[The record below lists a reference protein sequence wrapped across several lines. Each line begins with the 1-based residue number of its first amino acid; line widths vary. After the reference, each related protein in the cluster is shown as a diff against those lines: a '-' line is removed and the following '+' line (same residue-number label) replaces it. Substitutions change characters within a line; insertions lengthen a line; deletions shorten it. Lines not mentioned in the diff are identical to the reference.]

1 MARKVM
7 MWPALVVGMM
17 ATALMPSA
25 SVAAVFT
32 VGPGGTHTTVQ
43 QAVNAAM
50 SAGGSNEVRIAA
62 GTFAGQVWVSS
73 ALGTGALLIGG
84 GWNSDFTVQVSDPS
98 LTVLNGGGGGSA
110 LMLSPSGGS
119 VTVEKLTVTGG
130 RNSGGGGVSV
140 LTFKSAKTTIV
151 DCRIVGNE
159 ASNDAGTPSGGGLGA
174 QLYGTSVLELR
185 RVLVVGNS
193 AKATATPCGPG
204 GVSVTAGGTAQLLIE
219 DSTISGNSA
228 TSHTEQVLG
237 AGLRVAAGGE
247 SVVTLRRNVVAR
259 NIGTPKSGLTT
270 WGSSLT
276 AGDTARI
283 DCSSSA
289 FFESRGGNADQSY
302 NLGLDSSD
310 SGTVTLSNSLVAG
323 TFGRGL
329 FMAGNPLTT
338 MRVINCTLA
347 GHPISDLAGEATSVH
362 NTIIRT
368 TQAGSSLKLGTSG
381 GNLIG
386 VDPQFVNA
394 ALHDYRLR
402 PGSPAINAGVAS
414 PPGGLSTTDFSG
426 RTRVVGGKVDI
437 GAHEYPGTTRLAAAA
452 LAHTL
457 GFNNT
462 PWRSDLDLHNAG
474 AGAAAL
480 TAHYITSTG
489 SQTKPVT
496 LSAGETRAWHDVL
509 FSLFGVNASAKTS
522 GSLEIE
528 DPTGAVAGV
537 VRTYA
542 DGGAAGTYGQGYP
555 QLGEHDG
562 LSAGDTGIMPIVK
575 SNAKFYSNIG
585 IQNLGTA
592 RGEARVTLYGQNGL
606 QLGTPVMIAAD
617 PGCWAQSSDVFAKA
631 GVQGA
636 NVAYARLKALT
647 AGVRVWGAASVID
660 RSTKDPT
667 TVEAVEP
674 VAAGTVLRVASVAHA
689 AGFGGTP
696 WRSTVAV
703 VNSEESAGKVTL
715 TFRGAS
721 TIVKTVQL
729 GGRAALEWADV
740 LVELFGVGV
749 GDTASGALEVVA
761 TRKVVVASRTYADR
775 GAAGTYGQS
784 YPALTNDRGV
794 WAGTTGVLLQLR
806 KNAKTY
812 TNIGA
817 LNLSSVPCAGSVQLL
832 DDQGH
837 AIGSP
842 LAIATAAGGW
852 TQISDAF
859 LVAGAG
865 GADAASARVTTV
877 TEGCS
882 LWYYASVIDSL
893 TRDPTT
899 VELSRPLEVEPAA

>member
-1 MARKVM
+1 MVGFAVT
-7 MWPALVVGMM
+7 ALV
-17 ATALMPSA
+17 PSA
-25 SVAAVFT
+25 STAAVYK
-32 VGPGGTHTTVQ
+32 VGPGGTHATVQ
-43 QAVNAAM
+43 AAVNAAVL
-50 SAGGSNEVRIAA
+50 AGGPNEVRIAA
-62 GTFAGQVWVSS
+62 GTFTGRVSVPAS
-73 ALGTGALLIGG
+73 MVSGELVIEG
-84 GWNSDFTVQVSDPS
+84 GWNASFSIRSDDPS

-110 LMLSPSGGS
+110 VAFLGNGGS
-119 VTVEKLTVTGG
+119 VSLQNLTVTGG
-130 RNSGGGGVSV
+130 RAADAAGVSV
-140 LTFKSAKTTIV
+140 VALHESHVSIL

-159 ASNDAGTPSGGGLGA
+159 AAHDTNSARGGGLHMNMS
-174 QLYGTSVLELR
+174 GTSV
-185 RVLVVGNS
+185 
-193 AKATATPCGPG
+193 
-204 GVSVTAGGTAQLLIE
+204 GTVAR
-219 DSTISGNSA
+219 TVISGNSA
-228 TSHTEQVLG
+228 KSAHFGSGAGVNLLMMGNSRISFQDNVVTANTLFDGSGAGCGSGLAASVLG
-237 AGLRVAAGGE
+237 AGIL
-247 SVVTLRRNVVAR
+247 TMTRNLVAR
-259 NIGTPKSGLTT
+259 NSGSTKAGAAVYGAVLSALDDSQIALYSNAFLDNVGLETAAFT
-270 WGSSLT
+270 SLWLKASDTSEVWALDSVVAGGNGGGVKLSKDSTGWLAITNCTIANHPGAAIAGNVSSL
-276 AGDTARI
+276 
-283 DCSSSA
+283 
-289 FFESRGGNADQSY
+289 F
-302 NLGLDSSD
+302 
-310 SGTVTLSNSLVAG
+310 
-323 TFGRGL
+323 
-329 FMAGNPLTT
+329 
-338 MRVINCTLA
+338 
-347 GHPISDLAGEATSVH
+347 
-362 NTIIRT
+362 NTIVVGT
-368 TQAGSSLKLGTSG
+368 GGSGNVQAASSG
-381 GNLIG
+381 GNLLTG
-386 VDPQFVNA
+386 DPQFVNA

-414 PPGGLSTTDFSG
+414 PPGGLSSKDFSG

-437 GAHEYPGTTRLAAAA
+437 GAHEYPGTTTLAAAA

-474 AGAAAL
+474 AGSAAL

-489 SQTKPVT
+489 TQTKPVT

-899 VELSRPLEVEPAA
+899 VELSRPLEVEPTL